1 MPRPKTSKP
10 WLKGLKP
17 DEEKVA
23 RNFVMYSQCSGHFV
37 PGGIDHIFAV
47 LVMPTHWKLIEPC
60 QIYCYEDDNSEV
72 RKFGISKDH
81 RTRAKH
87 TKRQEELYIKRLEKY
102 KDFNESKDR
111 PLSKEINFG
120 AIYDKF
126 LWYEACPTRSEAIC
140 IESLLKK
147 ELIVKKNLNKYKE
160 TGEEIKDLF
169 GIHMNTIGSFSGAEI
184 TDISGDELRK
194 MVLNYRKE
202 WLELNSEGFLRK
214 YFAEECNKFD
224 EDVRKIISREYKFT
238 IENGNIYYKNKGLAD
253 KANKKKGIPLENIPK
268 VFYESYNFSLILDSC
283 WS

>member
-102 KDFNESKDR
+102 KDFHESKDR
-111 PLSKEINFG
+111 PLSEKINFG

-253 KANKKKGIPLENIPK
+253 KANKNKGIPLENIPK

>member
-81 RTRAKH
+81 RTRAKQ

-102 KDFNESKDR
+102 KDFHESKDR
-111 PLSKEINFG
+111 VLSEEINFG
-120 AIYDKF
+120 GIYDKF

-184 TDISGDELRK
+184 TDILGDELRK